1 MRWRSRFP
9 GANRA
14 MREERM
20 KRDLGLVREIL
31 LRLEQYGQIEKR
43 PKLRKVARRSFS
55 MAMAFD

>member
-20 KRDLGLVREIL
+20 KRDLGLLREIL

>member
-31 LRLEQYGQIEKR
+31 LRLKQCGQIEKR

>member
-14 MREERM
+14 VREERM

-31 LRLEQYGQIEKR
+31 LRLEQYGQIGKR